1 MVTFADPR
9 VSGGRLNDVTKE
21 DFVKVIQ
28 IEGQDQLFYPRMD
41 INVALIRGTY
51 ADEWGNVVLSK
62 EVAPL
67 DATAIAQAVR
77 NSGGTVIVQVEK
89 IVKGGVLDP
98 KLVKVPGVYVDYIVE
113 TAESKYCEQSFDC
126 EYDAALTGEVTVPL
140 QALDA
145 VPLNAKKV
153 IARRA
158 SLLLLDLS
166 SEAVINLGIGIPEF
180 VASVANEEEIG
191 DSLTMTVEAGPI
203 GGVPQGGVRFGASVN
218 AEAILD
224 QSSQFDF
231 YDGGGLDLACLG
243 LAECDGTG
251 NINVSKFG
259 PRIAGCGGFV
269 NITQNTKNVVFCGT
283 FTTGK
288 LKEEIKDGKLTIIQ
302 EGSVRKFVPVVD
314 HITFSGEYA
323 RKHGQNVYYIT
334 ERAVF
339 EMKEDGVHLTEIAPG
354 IDLQKDVLD
363 QMGFTPIMEDVKV
376 MPEFLFKDELMGL
389 REMKAKR

>member
-1 MVTFADPR
+1 MKK
-9 VSGGRLNDVTKE
+9 SG
-21 DFVKVIQ
+21 
-28 IEGQDQLFYPRMD
+28 
-41 INVALIRGTY
+41 
-51 ADEWGNVVLSK
+51 
-62 EVAPL
+62 
-67 DATAIAQAVR
+67 
-77 NSGGTVIVQVEK
+77 GGTVIVQVEK

-180 VASVANEEEIG
+180 VASVANEEGIG